1 MSYYLGVDGGGTKTE
16 LAAISEDG
24 TLLHRAAG
32 ASTNPH
38 AVTEAGAIRELLS
51 LLEALLVS
59 DVLRGRALAGLCLG
73 LSGVDLPTERRAFE
87 EAIRRFLSDRLGRDV
102 PFSLLSEA
110 EISLMAAVG
119 RPYGLLVVSGTGSI
133 VYGVEPDGARFRAG
147 GWGHLLGDEGSGY
160 AIGLRALK
168 AVMAA
173 YDGTMPA
180 TSMTAALLASL
191 SLREAPEL
199 KSYIYRPEIAKAD
212 IASFAKL
219 AIDAGEAG
227 DAVAAG
233 IVRGEA
239 EALAGTAAGLLDRR
253 PTFLAEPVAFAGSVF
268 RASPTFRDAF
278 RRALAARHPGVRF
291 ATDAADGS
299 LEPGPSPA
307 EGAAQL
313 ARSIYSSN
321 HTRGPRS

>member
-1 MSYYLGVDGGGTKTE
+1 MHYYLGVDGGGTKTE

-24 TLLHRAAG
+24 VLLYRSTG

-38 AVTEAGAIRELLS
+38 AVTEAGAIRELLA
-51 LLEALLVS
+51 LLESLV
-59 DVLRGRALAGLCLG
+59 DADALRGMEPAGLCLG
-73 LSGVDLPTERRAFE
+73 LSGVDLPAERRAFE
-87 EAIRRFLSDRLGRDV
+87 EALRTFLSDRLGLDV

-119 RPYGLLVVSGTGSI
+119 RPFGLLAVSGTGSI
-133 VYGVEPDGARFRAG
+133 VYGVEPDGTRHRAG

-168 AVMAA
+168 AVMSA
-173 YDGTMPA
+173 YDGAKPA
-180 TSMTAALLASL
+180 TAMTPALLASL
-191 SLREAPEL
+191 SLREPPEL

-219 AIDAGEAG
+219 AIDACEAG

-239 EALAGTAAGLLDRR
+239 EALASTAGALLDRR
-253 PTFLAEPVAFAGSVF
+253 LYFLAEPVAFAGSVF
-268 RASPTFRDAF
+268 RASPSFRDAF
-278 RRALAARHPGVRF
+278 RRALAVRHPGVRF
-291 ATDAADGS
+291 AEDAAGGAAA
-299 LEPGPSPA
+299 PTPA
-307 EGAAQL
+307 EGAAKL
-313 ARSIYSSN
+313 ARSLYSSG
-321 HTRGPRS
+321 HAGDTQS